1 MIQLYRQDESQPFA
15 EITEEQLKFLE
26 DELVEESTTDQDYAI
41 AIYPRLS
48 FGSGQ
53 RYASKGCYMVQLTK
67 GPDPQLVKVSDWVI
81 H

>member
-41 AIYPRLS
+41 TPMTLRL
-48 FGSGQ
+48 F
-53 RYASKGCYMVQLTK
+53 VEDHI
-67 GPDPQLVKVSDWVI
+67 DPQLLALLKQALGDQDEITIRWERT
-81 H
+81 